1 MICNEGDILK
11 NDVLDKI
18 EQYLAAEQAQYTCDA
33 FEEDAARLKAE
44 MAHASL
50 AESRRHY
57 WEHIKLHRC
66 DAAAILAAA
75 PATLDSIAV

>member
-1 MICNEGDILK
+1 MWPVSIRPVK

-33 FEEDAARLKAE
+33 FEEESARLKAE

-50 AESRRHY
+50 AESRRRY

-66 DAAAILAAA
+66 DTAAILAAA